1 MLDAS
6 IYNQKPQSFAD
17 AMSPW
22 VQMAQARQ
30 NIEQSQAATANMQA
44 QNPGIIAESA
54 MKQKQAAG
62 QAWLTDN
69 AAKFKNEDGSINMS
83 GLVNAAKSSGHVD
96 LAQQIALNDAKQL
109 SDYATAKINEAT
121 ATYAP
126 QASKAAADK
135 ASADAASATTDAVAK
150 TWGHMSTF
158 LKGLPPEQQAQA
170 YMLQRAALM
179 QQNPVVFNNA
189 TLPEYNG
196 KNMPAIQAALEKGSM
211 TPEVTKNLELG
222 FGTLGVSQG
231 NLALAQQGQGF
242 NFASAGFTPE
252 GKDPNSGVSRQARQI
267 AQQAGLPVTD
277 NMSLFDMNRI
287 PGFAQALG
295 QAQGAQIAPAGVRA
309 EAVGAAATQQTTA
322 EMLAEAAKSTRGF
335 SKDLIGTRL
344 GTIGGTAW
352 QKYVTQ
358 EPRLAALGTQ
368 IQTYNSQFPND
379 PIDPSKLSLGEIG
392 AKLEAGSKMLGA
404 RAKGSAKIAETQR
417 LPSTQPAGG
426 NNVMMINPKTGRQ
439 GPVPADQVQNLLA
452 KGYKKL

>member
-17 AMSPW
+17 AMGPW
-22 VQMAQARQ
+22 VQLATAKQNIENMQAENPGIVARSQEAARIAARNADVQKITSQFKGLDTEGKATFDTKGASTALAGAGYWQEASQIAKDVLDQHATDLQNKFNEGANPITLQKARKTLDDESITQIANIADQIKDPGQRSEFLQNAIPQAVQRYGINPDDPRVGAMIKGGTTAVANVGATPQARQ
-30 NIEQSQAATANMQA
+30 E
-44 QNPGIIAESA
+44 
-54 MKQKQAAG
+54 
-62 QAWLTDN
+62 
-69 AAKFKNEDGSINMS
+69 
-83 GLVNAAKSSGHVD
+83 
-96 LAQQIALNDAKQL
+96 LA
-109 SDYATAKINEAT
+109 
-121 ATYAP
+121 
-126 QASKAAADK
+126 
-135 ASADAASATTDAVAK
+135 
-150 TWGHMSTF
+150 
-158 LKGLPPEQQAQA
+158 
-170 YMLQRAALM
+170 
-179 QQNPVVFNNA
+179 
-189 TLPEYNG
+189 
-196 KNMPAIQAALEKGSM
+196 
-211 TPEVTKNLELG
+211 
-222 FGTLGVSQG
+222 VSQG

-252 GKDPNSGVSRQARQI
+252 GKDPNSQVSRQARQI

>member
-222 FGTLGVSQG
+222 FGTLGVSQKNAETG
-231 NLALAQQGQGF
+231 RIATVA
-242 NFASAGFTPE
+242 PIIE
-252 GKDPNSGVSRQARQI
+252 KGVEAKG
-267 AQQAGLPVTD
+267 A
-277 NMSLFDMNRI
+277 
-287 PGFAQALG
+287 
-295 QAQGAQIAPAGVRA
+295 AQIYQNGVRA
-309 EAVGAAATQQTTA
+309 LESMGISPT
-322 EMLAEAAKSTRGF
+322 M
-335 SKDLIGTRL
+335 
-344 GTIGGTAW
+344 GGTKI
-352 QKYVTQ
+352 QQMIDTYGTQ
-358 EPRLAALGTQ
+358 DPRVQQAQAAIDQYNADNPGANLKLADGPRAFAALKQ
-368 IQTYNSQFPND
+368 
-379 PIDPSKLSLGEIG
+379 
-392 AKLEAGSKMLGA
+392 AGKIKE
-404 RAKGSAKIAETQR
+404 AKGKVAETAGA
-417 LPSTQPAGG
+417 PSAPEPAK
-426 NNVMMINPKTGRQ
+426 V
-439 GPVPADQVQNLLA
+439 PVKGMVKMVQKSGDPNIVFEVPESKVKEA
-452 KGYKKL
+452 ESKGLIRR

>member
-17 AMSPW
+17 AMGPW
-22 VQMAQARQ
+22 VQMLQAKQ

-44 QNPGIIAESA
+44 QNPGIVADSKEKARIAA
-54 MKQKQAAG
+54 RNADVQKITSQFSG
-62 QAWLTDN
+62 IG
-69 AAKFKNEDGSINMS
+69 EDGKQTFDAK
-83 GLVNAAKSSGHVD
+83 AASTDLSSAGYWQEASTIARDTLDQHAQD
-96 LAQQIALNDAKQL
+96 LANKFNEGANPITLQKARKGLDDEVITQMSNIADQLKDPQQRQEFLQNAIP
-109 SDYATAKINEAT
+109 TAAQRYSVNPDDPRFGAMIKGGT
-121 ATYAP
+121 
-126 QASKAAADK
+126 K
-135 ASADAASATTDAVAK
+135 AVANVGA
-150 TWGHMSTF
+150 T
-158 LKGLPPEQQAQA
+158 PQQ
-170 YMLQRAALM
+170 R
-179 QQNPVVFNNA
+179 
-189 TLPEYNG
+189 E
-196 KNMPAIQAALEKGSM
+196 
-211 TPEVTKNLELG
+211 ELA
-222 FGTLGVSQG
+222 VSQG

-252 GKDPNSGVSRQARQI
+252 GKDPNSQVSRQARQI

-392 AKLEAGSKMLGA
+392 AK
-404 RAKGSAKIAETQR
+404 
-417 LPSTQPAGG
+417 
-426 NNVMMINPKTGRQ
+426 
-439 GPVPADQVQNLLA
+439 
-452 KGYKKL
+452 